1 MAHLHIVSNLY
12 PQRWREEHVF
22 IESKKLPWNA
32 FSSFSMMTPFTW
44 EEGYL
49 NWEIKCKQWIM
60 LNPRQSVQLGK
71 TDFYML
77 IGIFYF
83 VFNEQVML
91 TATNLRSFTSKRISD
106 KNILLLEEQSAI
118 NK

>member
-1 MAHLHIVSNLY
+1 
-12 PQRWREEHVF
+12 
-22 IESKKLPWNA
+22 
-32 FSSFSMMTPFTW
+32 
-44 EEGYL
+44 
-49 NWEIKCKQWIM
+49 M

-71 TDFYML
+71 TYFYML